1 MICFKQEITLRTSF
15 AIGGVTDMKTIG
27 IMGGMGPMATVDLM
41 RKIILATPARTDQEH
56 IPMLVDNNSQIPDR
70 TRAIKGLGA
79 SPAPEM
85 VKTAKRLMMG
95 GADFIIIACNTAHY
109 FLPEILPQITIPV
122 LSIIDV
128 TTASAQAKGYKSV
141 GLLATSGTVSTG
153 LYQKTL
159 EAYGLNCIA
168 PAEEKQQLIDD
179 MIYAG
184 VKANNMAYDTTAVR
198 ALLAQMQA
206 EGAEAF
212 ILGCTEVPVAV
223 AMYGLEGNFI
233 DSTDELAKAAV
244 KFAKQ
249 TESDDILIA

>member
-1 MICFKQEITLRTSF
+1 
-15 AIGGVTDMKTIG
+15 MKTIG

-41 RKIILATPARTDQEH
+41 RKIIMATPAACDQEH

-70 TRAIKGLGA
+70 TRAIKGMGA

-109 FLPEILPQITIPV
+109 FLPEILPQISIPV

-128 TTASAQAKGYKSV
+128 AVASIQEKGYKNV

-153 LYQKTL
+153 LYQESL
-159 EAYGLNCIA
+159 AANGIHCFA
-168 PAEEKQQLIDD
+168 PAPELQHLVDD
-179 MIYAG
+179 MIYDG
-184 VKANNMAYDTTAVR
+184 VKANNADYDTSAVR
-198 ALLAQMQA
+198 ELLTDMQQQ
-206 EGAEAF
+206 GAEAF

-223 AMYGLEGNFI
+223 SMYGLQGNFI

-244 KFAKQ
+244 KFAKEEI
-249 TESDDILIA
+249 TDDVLIA